1 MVRSLEWRRIAIEL
15 LLLVAIGLLMAV
27 LGPYR
32 SVDVPPLRRTIYWLL
47 AIIGGGAIGILIDFA
62 IRKRIRGFWRAVL
75 GVAILMTPPVTLF
88 VWTLNAGMLGQK
100 VGPGGLSTLGWQVFV
115 IALLVMAVR
124 ALLWRRAIETR
135 TVVMPPLPEAE
146 RAFRMRLSAK
156 RRGAR
161 LIAIEAEDHYVRIH
175 TDQGSELLTMRFS
188 DALMELGQVHGHQ
201 LHRSWWAAGDAIEEV
216 RWQRGSGEARLAGG
230 LTAPVSRSFAA
241 SLRDAGWR

>member
-1 MVRSLEWRRIAIEL
+1 MVRSPQWRRIAIEL
-15 LLLVAIGLLMAV
+15 SLLVAIGLLMAV

-32 SVDVPPLRRTIYWLL
+32 SLDVPPLRRTIYWLL

-62 IRKRIRGFWRAVL
+62 IRKRIRGLWRAVL

-100 VGPGGLSTLGWQVFV
+100 VGPGDLLTLGWQVFV
-115 IALLVMAVR
+115 IALLVMAMR
-124 ALLWRRAIETR
+124 AFLWRPAIETR
-135 TVVMPPLPEAE
+135 TIVMPPLPEAE

-188 DALMELGQVHGHQ
+188 DALQELAQVHGHQ

-241 SLRDAGWR
+241 SLREAGWR

>member
-1 MVRSLEWRRIAIEL
+1 MVRSLQWRRIAIEL

-100 VGPGGLSTLGWQVFV
+100 VGPRGLLTLGWQVFV
-115 IALLVMAVR
+115 IAFLVMAMR

-216 RWQRGSGEARLAGG
+216 RWQRRSGEARLAGG
-230 LTAPVSRSFAA
+230 LTAPVSRIFAA
-241 SLRDAGWR
+241 SLREAGWR

>member
-1 MVRSLEWRRIAIEL
+1 MVRSLQWRRIAIEL
-15 LLLVAIGLLMAV
+15 SLLVAIGLLMAV

-32 SVDVPPLRRTIYWLL
+32 SLEVPPLRRTIYWLL

-88 VWTLNAGMLGQK
+88 VWTLNAELLGQK
-100 VGPGGLSTLGWQVFV
+100 VGTRGLLTLGWQVFV
-115 IALLVMAVR
+115 IAFLVMAMR

-156 RRGAR
+156 RRGTR

-188 DALMELGQVHGHQ
+188 DALQELAQVHGHQ
-201 LHRSWWAAGDAIEEV
+201 LHRSWWAAGGAIEEV

-241 SLRDAGWR
+241 SLREAGWR

>member
-1 MVRSLEWRRIAIEL
+1 MVRSLQWRRMAIEL
-15 LLLVAIGLLMAV
+15 SLLVAIGLLMAV

-32 SVDVPPLRRTIYWLL
+32 SLDVPPLRRTIYWLL

-88 VWTLNAGMLGQK
+88 VWTLNAELLGQK
-100 VGPGGLSTLGWQVFV
+100 VGPRGLLTLGCQVFV
-115 IALLVMAVR
+115 IAFLVMAVR

>member
-1 MVRSLEWRRIAIEL
+1 MVRSLQWHRIAIEL

-88 VWTLNAGMLGQK
+88 VWTLNAELLGQK
-100 VGPGGLSTLGWQVFV
+100 VGPRGLLTLGWQVFV
-115 IALLVMAVR
+115 IAFLVMAMR

>member
-32 SVDVPPLRRTIYWLL
+32 SLDVPPLRRTIYWLL

>member
-32 SVDVPPLRRTIYWLL
+32 SLDLPPLRRTIYWLL
-47 AIIGGGAIGILIDFA
+47 AIIDGGAIGILIDFA